1 VEKSAALELADA
13 YKTPRYR
20 EIETLDDY
28 VTGKIYAARP
38 NFFVDDGTPL
48 LERRPCVRYPIVKIA
63 IRSHGD
69 MVLGEGKWPRIKVRK
84 TDAIGDDQRKDL
96 ESLYAEIVEVAEL
109 RARMREGLELAMG
122 QRSVCFVACVRRGK
136 VGVQVFAGK
145 ACTLDRDSNGDPIK
159 LTVEYP
165 YLEEYKNPV
174 DNKWTWRTMLY
185 RREVDEK
192 NDNVYVPVEATKD
205 GGARPTVV
213 DTKKSKA
220 HGLGFC
226 PVDWYAFMPPGGHD
240 DALDGVAIHQE
251 LLEDTITLDISLS
264 QRSRAAH
271 YAGDP
276 QIWEAGLA
284 RDENPAPTGRGFSGV
299 VLDANGKPTGY
310 AVGGAPSSPGRK
322 KGAGIVWSSTSDSYK
337 VGILTLPGD
346 ALRAVDDNVTD
357 LARRIG
363 LAMAYVDLEPQKA
376 HSGEKSSGRALEI
389 LLKPQVEFD
398 GRIREDFGEHGLC
411 SVLSLVLRVAHIT
424 HNKQPGGVYLEKL
437 EALCELIDTF
447 ERPLA
452 GSATDA
458 PSAADGA
465 DNEDATT
472 GPTLWMPPALDLE
485 WGPFFSDTSADTI
498 KDRVDAAV
506 EASGKL
512 ISKRTAT
519 ASVSHA
525 FGIEDVDQELEQMAA
540 EAVDGGELP
549 GETIDPAIEAQA
561 QAHEAAGEPDKAA
574 ALRAAAKPVPGT
586 TPPPPGATGTPP
598 GGQTPPPAPNVAPTP
613 KAGPAPVVPA
623 PAAGARPP
631 KLALLKKA
639 SPTAAQASPGAGVTP
654 APLPGTGATKTAA
667 PNIHQRATSAAGVAD
682 TVYAL
687 LKDDYSEDDIDWVK
701 AAHWEGPLMVSLDQ
715 LDFQNAEQWSA
726 TTDDPGKIDDFV
738 QKIADGH
745 MKPIVL
751 VNEPNDNKLRI
762 IDGHHRALAYQ
773 RLGQPVMAYVAH
785 VGTVGG
791 PWEAMHSSQ
800 KSLQG
805 SGPLTSQQKAQ

>member
-1 VEKSAALELADA
+1 VDKAKAIEIAAA

-20 EIETLDDY
+20 EIEQLDDHI
-28 VTGKIYAARP
+28 TGKIYAGRP
-38 NFFVDDGTPL
+38 SFFVDDGTPL

-84 TDAIGDDQRKDL
+84 SDAISDEQRKDL

-109 RARMREGLELAMG
+109 RSRMREQLELAMG
-122 QRSVCFVACVRRGK
+122 QRSACVVACVRRGK

-145 ACTLDRDSNGDPIK
+145 ACTLERDANGDPVK

-165 YLEEYKNPV
+165 YLEEFKDPR
-174 DNKWTWRTMLY
+174 DGNKWTWRTMLY
-185 RREVDEK
+185 RREVDET
-192 NDNVYVPVEATKD
+192 NDNVYVPVEATQD
-205 GGARPTVV
+205 GSARPSVV
-213 DTKKSKA
+213 DKKKSKA
-220 HGLGFC
+220 HGLKFC
-226 PVDWYAFMPPGGHD
+226 PVEWYAFMPPGGHD

-251 LLEDTITLDISLS
+251 LLEDTVTLDITIS

-284 RDENPAPTGRGFSGV
+284 RDEKPAPSGRGFSGV
-299 VLDANGKPTGY
+299 VLDQNGKPTGY
-310 AVGGAPSSPGRK
+310 SVGGAPSTPGRK
-322 KGAGIVWSSTSDSYK
+322 KGAGVVWSSTSDTYK

-346 ALRAVDDNVTD
+346 ALQALDDNVTD

-411 SVLSLVLRVAHIT
+411 AVLSLILRVAHVT

-437 EALCELIDTF
+437 AALCELIDTF
-447 ERPLA
+447 ERPLDGA
-452 GSATDA
+452 ATDA
-458 PSAADGA
+458 PTAADSA
-465 DNEDATT
+465 DGEANTY
-472 GPTLWMPPALDLE
+472 GPTIWMPPALDLE
-485 WGPFFSDTSADTI
+485 WGPMFADTSADTI
-498 KDRVDAAV
+498 KDRTDAAN
-506 EASGKL
+506 EAVTGKL
-512 ISKRTAT
+512 ISKRTGT
-519 ASVSHA
+519 ASVAHA
-525 FGIEDVDQELEQMAA
+525 FGVEDVDAELEQIAA
-540 EAVDGGELP
+540 EADDDGELP
-549 GETIDPAIEAQA
+549 AETIDPAIEAQA
-561 QAHEAAGEPDKAA
+561 QAHEAAGEPEKAA
-574 ALRAAAKPVPGT
+574 ALRASAQPAK
-586 TPPPPGATGTPP
+586 PPPGTPKAVGTGQGPPTPP
-598 GGQTPPPAPNVAPTP
+598 NAPATP
-613 KAGPAPVVPA
+613 KAGAAPGASA
-623 PAAGARPP
+623 PTAARPP

-639 SPTAAQASPGAGVTP
+639 SPTAANPSPSAHDAMGGAP
-654 APLPGTGATKTAA
+654 APLPGTSAMKTAA
-667 PNIHQRATSAAGVAD
+667 PNLHQRATSAAGVAD
-682 TVYAL
+682 TVYEL

-715 LDFQNAEQWSA
+715 IDFQNAEQWSA
-726 TTDDPGKIDDFV
+726 TDDPDKVDDFT

-773 RLGQPVMAYVAH
+773 KLGQPVMAYVAH

-805 SGPLTSQQKAQ
+805 GGRLTSQQKA